1 MKEVDKNSAKHAFL
15 LALIPHGQSNAIG
28 GKTLDNILKCNER
41 ARYLL
46 IEQARKDGAIICS
59 CNEGYYQP
67 ETHAEMLTYYETAH
81 AKAITILTT
90 LKATRKA
97 LVECGVKVK

>member
-1 MKEVDKNSAKHAFL
+1 MSEINQNSTKHAFL
-15 LALIPHGQSNAIG
+15 LDLIPHGQSNAVG
-28 GKTLDNILKCNER
+28 GKNLDNALKCNER
-41 ARYLL
+41 TRYLL

-97 LVECGVKVK
+97 LVESGVKVK